1 MRGPCP
7 MGTFHTLETIQEGSR
22 LAPYTEAFTTVVPV
36 CRSCHRLCSRCSG
49 YSQMRSNKT
58 TPGCQE
64 CNGYW
69 FEDKCVEECPEEATF
84 QVSLVEDLTLLGGFS
99 SPKAQLSR
107 HGLLLRGPNKPR
119 QSVLWT
125 RHVDGVCLA
134 CSKQCRKGCW
144 GPSNKQ
150 CNQCVH
156 VRVWRLRQEQSENPL
171 GIWTAPSG
179 RSYKLNVNHTEK
191 DEVGERGG
199 TGSRGSKSFT
209 VDFECLPSCPES
221 LPFRV
226 FDPLTGEQTCYASAP
241 NQHDPE
247 SHPVARGSHGNQ
259 PKQGLFLGVG
269 AIVFLILLSV
279 IFVCAVLACAPRVF
293 RPGST
298 QKAPWFSILRRFV
311 DKLSRVCRRCQL
323 VKTATSYVA
332 ATAAPMAPCDQVHYR
347 CCRCEHCQVVCEA
360 CAGAYCATCSQA
372 CPEHFAKPA
381 ESEVVFR
388 NTYYHSPVFRRATR
402 QPNMGRL
409 IMINSDDIV
418 LADNP
423 SPLGSGAFGA
433 VYQGVWRMPEE
444 AERLSSAIDS
454 QRSSNSLEP
463 VASAGNLDVA
473 GGTTISTRPRV
484 SVPANRKLVSVA
496 VKILNENSGPSNL
509 QALLEEA
516 KVMVSVSH
524 PNCLRLLGVCLSGT
538 RRCLVSEYIA
548 NGSLD
553 CYLRRHKGGLSNRL
567 LLLWAA
573 QIADGMAYLEA
584 TGIIHRDLATR
595 NVLVKRQDLVQI
607 TDFGL
612 AKMLSG
618 DEEHGEVIVQ
628 SGRVPIRWLAVE
640 TLTSGRYSFKTDVW
654 AYGVTLWELFTFGER
669 PYANIDTA
677 DVKRYVLEGGRLM
690 QPDICTLDAYQLLL
704 LSCWRENPEA
714 RSSFIELLHLL
725 QSRVGNPEFFLH
737 DRHTSSLM
745 GSSSAAESNDQV
757 ATFSSRRLSDLPA
770 PQSMFQK
777 DNRSSCPQATGT
789 SGGTCNP
796 RILRQATEQLPRRPF
811 CSTAGARNN
820 NSHVDGG
827 SGGCTSNRR
836 RSQLLRRRDLALNTN
851 NHASVRSLSGT
862 EEGDQRNWQTL
873 STSIGSSS
881 GVGNSSDTCAVN
893 TNKTGDGSR
902 ELRRED
908 AAGQSGAEVGSDE
921 SQQVGTLVE
930 APAGQ
935 TDNEVTLEVGGY
947 VWPRWPLDFDRETRF
962 GWNQHGEAVDHGREA
977 SRNEVVS
984 EELPNLSR
992 LVLQRRSQRER
1003 LEYQRMIEEASPTTM
1018 IPETVALMGE
1028 YIEPAPRYYVNPS
1041 DQ

>member
-388 NTYYHSPVFRRATR
+388 NTYYHSPVNDWFPLRFS
-402 QPNMGRL
+402 GR
-409 IMINSDDIV
+409 SEC
-418 LADNP
+418 P
-423 SPLGSGAFGA
+423 RGSLFDGA
-433 VYQGVWRMPEE
+433 V
-444 AERLSSAIDS
+444 
-454 QRSSNSLEP
+454 
-463 VASAGNLDVA
+463 
-473 GGTTISTRPRV
+473 GG
-484 SVPANRKLVSVA
+484 
-496 VKILNENSGPSNL
+496 GG
-509 QALLEEA
+509 QD
-516 KVMVSVSH
+516 
-524 PNCLRLLGVCLSGT
+524 CLTQLGL
-538 RRCLVSEYIA
+538 
-548 NGSLD
+548 
-553 CYLRRHKGGLSNRL
+553 
-567 LLLWAA
+567 
-573 QIADGMAYLEA
+573 
-584 TGIIHRDLATR
+584 
-595 NVLVKRQDLVQI
+595 
-607 TDFGL
+607 
-612 AKMLSG
+612 
-618 DEEHGEVIVQ
+618 
-628 SGRVPIRWLAVE
+628 
-640 TLTSGRYSFKTDVW
+640 
-654 AYGVTLWELFTFGER
+654 
-669 PYANIDTA
+669 
-677 DVKRYVLEGGRLM
+677 
-690 QPDICTLDAYQLLL
+690 
-704 LSCWRENPEA
+704 
-714 RSSFIELLHLL
+714 
-725 QSRVGNPEFFLH
+725 
-737 DRHTSSLM
+737 
-745 GSSSAAESNDQV
+745 
-757 ATFSSRRLSDLPA
+757 
-770 PQSMFQK
+770 
-777 DNRSSCPQATGT
+777 
-789 SGGTCNP
+789 
-796 RILRQATEQLPRRPF
+796 
-811 CSTAGARNN
+811 
-820 NSHVDGG
+820 
-827 SGGCTSNRR
+827 
-836 RSQLLRRRDLALNTN
+836 
-851 NHASVRSLSGT
+851 
-862 EEGDQRNWQTL
+862 
-873 STSIGSSS
+873 
-881 GVGNSSDTCAVN
+881 
-893 TNKTGDGSR
+893 
-902 ELRRED
+902 
-908 AAGQSGAEVGSDE
+908 
-921 SQQVGTLVE
+921 
-930 APAGQ
+930 
-935 TDNEVTLEVGGY
+935 
-947 VWPRWPLDFDRETRF
+947 
-962 GWNQHGEAVDHGREA
+962 
-977 SRNEVVS
+977 
-984 EELPNLSR
+984 
-992 LVLQRRSQRER
+992 
-1003 LEYQRMIEEASPTTM
+1003 
-1018 IPETVALMGE
+1018 
-1028 YIEPAPRYYVNPS
+1028 
-1041 DQ
+1041 